1 MITIPQRKE
10 DVQIDY
16 HSRRH
21 TELPVLNVKCYKQ
34 PEWTAGRIQEHFGCS
49 KVAAEKAVETVYE
62 CMVEQFWNY
71 SAPELLNHV
80 MFGDESGE
88 YKPCGSKKSPY
99 EVYAEGRMSGWL
111 VVEGL
116 PSVSDWHG
124 PMFQKWRKFAR
135 LIDETIRYNL
145 TFDAARELIEA
156 NEWCPKEA
164 TIDGY
169 ARDAQ
174 LTSAGHLVD
183 AALAIHC
190 ELNGKEWSPDTLD
203 RIADHL
209 RDAGLKLAEPEGV

>member
-10 DVQIDY
+10 DVQVDY
-16 HSRRH
+16 HSRREK
-21 TELPVLNVKCYKQ
+21 ELPALNVKCYKQ
-34 PEWTAGRIQEHFGCS
+34 AEWTAERIQEHFGCS

-62 CMVEQFWNY
+62 CMVEQFWEQD
-71 SAPELLNHV
+71 APELLNHV
-80 MFGDESGE
+80 MFGDEGG
-88 YKPCGSKKSPY
+88 YRPAGLKKSPY
-99 EVYAEGRMSGWL
+99 EVYAEGRMGGWL

-116 PSVSDWHG
+116 PPVSDWNG
-124 PMFQKWRKFAR
+124 PMFQRWRKFAR
-135 LIDETIRYNL
+135 LIGETIQYNL

-164 TIDGY
+164 TVDGY

-174 LTSAGHLVD
+174 LIPAGRLVD

-190 ELNGKEWSPDTLD
+190 EMNGKEWSPDTLD

-209 RDAGLKLAEPEGV
+209 RNAGLGLAEPEDL